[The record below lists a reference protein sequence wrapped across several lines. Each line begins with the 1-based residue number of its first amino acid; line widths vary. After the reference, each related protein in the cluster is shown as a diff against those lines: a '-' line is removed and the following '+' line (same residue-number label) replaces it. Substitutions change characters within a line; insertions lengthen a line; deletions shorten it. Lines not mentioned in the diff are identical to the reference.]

1 LRGTGCT
8 RALTGPYRKKS
19 SIAVNRAVIPAAR
32 AHVALW
38 TGIAAKP
45 NFESN
50 PTRDERLDMALQD
63 QQAEPSME
71 EILASIRR
79 IISEEEQTPTAEP
92 VLDLTQTDEPQ
103 TEVEDDIV
111 FEAVEQVVAQETVTA
126 PTPAPT
132 PTQIET
138 PMPTTATVITPT
150 ADTILSPPTASAA
163 AGALA
168 RLAGTLRVSDTPG
181 QTVEGVVR
189 ELLKPMLKEW
199 LDKNLPSIVES
210 RVEAELERIARL
222 AR

>member
-1 LRGTGCT
+1 
-8 RALTGPYRKKS
+8 
-19 SIAVNRAVIPAAR
+19 
-32 AHVALW
+32 
-38 TGIAAKP
+38 
-45 NFESN
+45 
-50 PTRDERLDMALQD
+50 MALQD

-79 IISEEEQTPTAEP
+79 IISEEEQAPTAEP

-103 TEVEDDIV
+103 ALPDDDIV
-111 FEAVEQVVAQETVTA
+111 FEAVEAVVAEES
-126 PTPAPT
+126 PAPAPGPVQT
-132 PTQIET
+132 STEVEIDMPSPARVET
-138 PMPTTATVITPT
+138 PP
-150 ADTILSPPTASAA
+150 DTILSPPTASAA

-199 LDKNLPSIVES
+199 LDKNLPAIVEA